1 MSLTRKITK
10 NEQNKL
16 LQLQNSTR
24 KSSLNKFIKSL
35 ERKHVNLQYLRPRQN
50 GPLAQLAERR
60 ARRARQIGPR
70 AAAEEA
76 AAAKDHGVAQQLSA
90 ELVRTPKVVTLP
102 MLIEQRAYIED
113 MRGKPKSTK
122 MCKWHCAGA
131 KCWAY
136 DDLDPK
142 DKTCPF
148 VHRGDPTWKPC
159 SSQTRGRASQPRGT
173 TGKSGT
179 RSKSGTR
186 LPTVV
191 KR

>member
-10 NEQNKL
+10 NEQHKL

-35 ERKHVNLQYLRPRQN
+35 ERKHVNLQYLRPRKN
-50 GPLAQLAERR
+50 GPLGVLTMMTPIVLPKPKKNCTEAQLAERG

-102 MLIEQRAYIED
+102 MLKEQRAYIED

-122 MCKWHCAGA
+122 MCKWHCA
-131 KCWAY
+131 
-136 DDLDPK
+136 
-142 DKTCPF
+142 
-148 VHRGDPTWKPC
+148 
-159 SSQTRGRASQPRGT
+159 
-173 TGKSGT
+173 
-179 RSKSGTR
+179 
-186 LPTVV
+186 
-191 KR
+191 